1 MFLPTLQ
8 RKGIALALGCVL
20 ALGLAAPAL
29 AAGPAGPG
37 GRSIEGELLSWWA
50 GLWTGKTAPAGPPEA
65 ATASGF
71 ELERSS
77 GVDPNGRKSL
87 GRATPGSPGRA
98 RPARPTFTCETIR

>member
-1 MFLPTLQ
+1 MFLRTLQ

-37 GRSIEGELLSWWA
+37 GPSIEGALLSWWA
-50 GLWTGKTAPAGPPEA
+50 GLWTGKTAPAGPAEA
-65 ATASGF
+65 SAASGF

-87 GRATPGSPGRA
+87 GHATPRSSP